1 MLAIHQSCTNM
12 ECKTVK
18 VNFPKGELQIKLYIP
33 ISQKVKEMNKVEKGV
48 NEMKESQVAMLV
60 HEVIHS
66 AF

>member
-33 ISQKVKEMNKVEKGV
+33 ISQKVKKMDRVEKGA
-48 NEMKESQVAMLV
+48 NEIKESQIAMLV
-60 HEVIHS
+60 HEAIQ
-66 AF
+66 